1 MSVKLLAA
9 LAASACLAALSTPA
23 MAVSVSDGLVTQPV
37 AWTTCSMF
45 FYAPS
50 TSGDA
55 HAGETSIDMWSE
67 PFKPAGQLYYEMY
80 SSSYSRFPEL
90 TGELYDEYAAFLSRH
105 IDRTLEYF
113 QNGECHLAGSPEE
126 ARAYAQEQMRKT
138 TRTTMFVPPPSEE
151 MLARA
156 ITKAAALFGLPA
168 ANVVAKDAG
177 KPAAK
182 EQAKEAESAPA
193 ERAPTAAE
201 IAAEKHRAVVE
212 RNRLAQEKYEA
223 ELVEHKRKLEEFEQ
237 AKKEVARLKEE
248 QQAAAKRALAEYDAQ
263 AAAHAEV
270 MRQHDAEVAKY
281 EQEVAAQKLRK
292 DFDDRHNL
300 GQASTD
306 TDANQCVTTPETQA
320 NVSFQGNTAASVMN
334 GCGQAVDVRI
344 CLMTDKGWNC
354 GVTYGLGSQQR
365 WSHSSFN
372 ATGQVFSD
380 ARTSGSSKALASP
393 N

>member
-1 MSVKLLAA
+1 MKLLSA
-9 LAASACLAALSTPA
+9 LAASVCLAALSTPA
-23 MAVSVSDGLVTQPV
+23 MADPDSNGLVTQPV
-37 AWTTCSMF
+37 AWTTCKMF

-67 PFKPAGQLYYEMY
+67 PFKPSGELYYKMY
-80 SSSYSRFPEL
+80 YGSYDRYPEL
-90 TGELYDEYAAFLSRH
+90 TGQLYDEYAAFLSRH
-105 IDRTLEYF
+105 IDRTLQYF
-113 QNGECHLAGSPEE
+113 QNGECHLARSPEE

-156 ITKAAALFGLPA
+156 IRKAAQLSGHTGTKA
-168 ANVVAKDAG
+168 VEEDAD
-177 KPAAK
+177 KPATGKASK
-182 EQAKEAESAPA
+182 QAESAPA

-201 IAAEKHRAVVE
+201 IAAAKHRAVVE

-223 ELVEHKRKLEEFEQ
+223 DLVEHKRKLEQFEE
-237 AKKEVARLKEE
+237 AKREVARVKEQ
-248 QQAAAKRALAEYDAQ
+248 QQAAAKRALADYEAQ

-292 DFDDRHNL
+292 DFDDRHDL

-306 TDANQCVTTPETQA
+306 TDANRCVTTPETRTNA
-320 NVSFQGNTAASVMN
+320 SFQGNTAASVMN
-334 GCGQAVDVRI
+334 GCGQKVDVRI

-354 GVTYGLGSQQR
+354 GVTYGLGSQQS

-372 ATGQVFSD
+372 ATGEVFSD
-380 ARTSGSSKALASP
+380 ARTSGSSRALASP